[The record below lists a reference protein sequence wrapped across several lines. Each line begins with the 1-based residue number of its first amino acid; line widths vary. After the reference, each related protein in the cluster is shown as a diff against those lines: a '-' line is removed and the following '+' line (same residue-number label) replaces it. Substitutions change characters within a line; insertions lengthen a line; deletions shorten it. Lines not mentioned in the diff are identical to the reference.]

1 MSDEVV
7 ALNHIADMIQAV
19 SSPYMSLVGMIST
32 IILTAASIIVNYQ
45 TSKQNNDLQKQIH
58 NRDISNQTR
67 QLMLNIYDSYLFALY
82 VLSKANNNVETI
94 FMSETTYR
102 SWLQELNKAC
112 DGIIRSQNQ
121 INILVNDKE
130 MMAYLKKCHDSFLE
144 LTRLVNSYIANP
156 ILPQTNQ
163 IAWTEV
169 SQRFSILAGDFYSLN
184 QNPIAIEELKKKN
197 ENSYTKSIQNQITNF
212 NQLLA
217 NEQFDNHFKKIVQ
230 IQEIE

>member
-130 MMAYLKKCHDSFLE
+130 MMAY
-144 LTRLVNSYIANP
+144 
-156 ILPQTNQ
+156 
-163 IAWTEV
+163 
-169 SQRFSILAGDFYSLN
+169 
-184 QNPIAIEELKKKN
+184 
-197 ENSYTKSIQNQITNF
+197 
-212 NQLLA
+212 
-217 NEQFDNHFKKIVQ
+217 
-230 IQEIE
+230 